1 MLMAFV
7 VAGGF
12 FGWLID
18 LAFGIF
24 IM

>member
-7 VAGGF
+7 VAVGF

>member
-7 VAGGF
+7 VAVGF

-24 IM
+24 II